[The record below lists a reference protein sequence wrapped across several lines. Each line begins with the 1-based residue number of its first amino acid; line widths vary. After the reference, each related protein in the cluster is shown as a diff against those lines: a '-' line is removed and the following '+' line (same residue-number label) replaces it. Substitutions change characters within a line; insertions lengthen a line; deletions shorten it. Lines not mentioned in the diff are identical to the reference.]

1 MQIRKVG
8 ILYMDDFIV
17 LFCCLSQGL
26 NNLLDFS
33 ILGLEFQQALSVA
46 QSGSR
51 VLLLHV
57 VTHQIRVGIEQ
68 TALVGVVNSLV
79 SLDEKKP

>member
-33 ILGLEFQQALSVA
+33 MCH
-46 QSGSR
+46 R
-51 VLLLHV
+51 
-57 VTHQIRVGIEQ
+57 
-68 TALVGVVNSLV
+68 
-79 SLDEKKP
+79 